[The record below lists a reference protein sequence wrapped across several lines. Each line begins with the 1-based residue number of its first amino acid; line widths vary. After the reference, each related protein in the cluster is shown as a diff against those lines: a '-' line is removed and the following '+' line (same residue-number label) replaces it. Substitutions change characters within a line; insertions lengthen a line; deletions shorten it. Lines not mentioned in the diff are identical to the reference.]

1 MVYNFEESV
10 LDIGDT
16 SFDQNEMIRHFMSI
30 FKGITP
36 VSPYTIQFG
45 VDFFRLRID
54 FKNFNWTCSKMLI
67 FLFPHISHAYNNI
80 GFIVFS
86 NISI

>member
-1 MVYNFEESV
+1 MVCNFEESV
-10 LDIGDT
+10 LDIRDT
-16 SFDQNEMIRHFMSI
+16 SFDQNEMIRHCMSI

-45 VDFFRLRID
+45 VDFLRRID

-67 FLFPHISHAYNNI
+67 FPYPYISHAYNNI